1 MIALG
6 VDVGGTFTDL
16 VLADL
21 AQGTVTIHK
30 TPSTPA
36 NPALGVVTGVQAIC
50 DIAGIVPGQ
59 IDSVFHG
66 TTVGTNAMLVH
77 DGAVTGMITNDGF
90 RDILHI
96 GRHQRPQHYSIMQDL
111 PWQSRPLI
119 RRRFRKTM
127 ARTRAMLATL
137 SAAGI

>member
-21 AQGTVTIHK
+21 AQGKVTIHK
-30 TPSTPA
+30 TPSTPS
-36 NPALGVVTGVQAIC
+36 NPALGVVTGVRAIC
-50 DIAGIVPGQ
+50 ELAGIAPGQ
-59 IDSVFHG
+59 IGSVFHG

-96 GRHQRPQHYSIMQDL
+96 GRHQRPQHYSI
-111 PWQSRPLI
+111 I
-119 RRRFRKTM
+119 
-127 ARTRAMLATL
+127 
-137 SAAGI
+137 

>member
-21 AQGTVTIHK
+21 EQRKVTIHK
-30 TPSTPA
+30 TPSTPS
-36 NPALGVVTGVQAIC
+36 NPALGFINGVKAIC
-50 DIAGIVPGQ
+50 ALAGIEPAQ

-77 DGAVTGMITNDGF
+77 SGAVTGMITNEGF
-90 RDILHI
+90 RDVRQTTYLQASSFESSAH
-96 GRHQRPQHYSIMQDL
+96 
-111 PWQSRPLI
+111 
-119 RRRFRKTM
+119 
-127 ARTRAMLATL
+127 L
-137 SAAGI
+137 SAR